1 MIIVQI
7 VVGNVALLI
16 SCKVSGSDGTAD
28 GTRDT
33 TNWVRVLPCLCRRQS
48 RNHHSATGGRTLEM
62 EAGYAGK
69 QDLYSILGVE
79 RTATEAEIKK
89 AYRTKGERL
98 RDQSR

>member
-1 MIIVQI
+1 
-7 VVGNVALLI
+7 
-16 SCKVSGSDGTAD
+16 
-28 GTRDT
+28 
-33 TNWVRVLPCLCRRQS
+33 
-48 RNHHSATGGRTLEM
+48 M